1 MVSREVFGLNED
13 EPLYTPHL
21 DDFTQDPF
29 TVARGKL
36 DDLLDASCE
45 VPLTDVNQMASD
57 VGIST
62 ADLLVWAEKSET
74 CHVDYLSGHIR
85 CCNEPA
91 VTPEDEEQVRID
103 NEDFGSDA

>member
-1 MVSREVFGLNED
+1 
-13 EPLYTPHL
+13 L
-21 DDFTQDPF
+21 DDFTQDPLA
-29 TVARGKL
+29 VARGKL

-45 VPLTDVNQMASD
+45 VPLKEVSQMATD

-85 CCNEPA
+85 CSDEPE
-91 VTPEDEEQVRID
+91 VTPED
-103 NEDFGSDA
+103 G

>member
-1 MVSREVFGLNED
+1 MVSREVDSLDDDSEL
-13 EPLYTPHL
+13 ELIPHL
-21 DDFTQDPF
+21 DDFPQDPF
-29 TVARGKL
+29 TKARGLL

-45 VPLTDVNQMASD
+45 VPLKEVSQMASD

-85 CCNEPA
+85 CSDEPE
-91 VTPEDEEQVRID
+91 VTPED
-103 NEDFGSDA
+103 G

>member
-1 MVSREVFGLNED
+1 MVSREVDSLDED
-13 EPLYTPHL
+13 KPLYAPHL
-21 DDFTQDPF
+21 DDFTQDPL
-29 TVARGKL
+29 TKAQGLL

-45 VPLTDVNQMASD
+45 VPLKEVNQMAID

-85 CCNEPA
+85 CSDEPE
-91 VTPEDEEQVRID
+91 VTPED
-103 NEDFGSDA
+103 G

>member
-1 MVSREVFGLNED
+1 MVSREINGLND
-13 EPLYTPHL
+13 ENELELAPHL

-45 VPLTDVNQMASD
+45 VPLKEVNQMATD

-62 ADLLVWAEKSET
+62 ADLLLWAEKSET

-85 CCNEPA
+85 CSDEPE
-91 VTPEDEEQVRID
+91 VTPED
-103 NEDFGSDA
+103 G